1 MLKLLV
7 IGNLGK
13 DATCN
18 NVNGKNVI
26 NFSVAHTE
34 KYKDAQGNQQQK
46 TTWVDCSWWSDRTAI
61 VPYLKKGIQ
70 VYLEGNPEVRTF
82 SKQDGTTGTSLSV
95 RVLTVQLLGGGN
107 GNNSQGGTTGQAN
120 NSGNNYTNAASYGG
134 STSSADDGDL
144 PF

>member
-13 DATCN
+13 DATVN
-18 NVNGKNVI
+18 NVNGSSVI

-34 KYKDAQGNQQQK
+34 KYKDKQGNQQQK

-61 VPYLKKGIQ
+61 VPYLKKGTM
-70 VYLEGNPEVRTF
+70 VYLEGTPEARSF
-82 SKQDGTTGTSLSV
+82 AKQDGTTGTALAL
-95 RVLTVQLLGGGN
+95 RVGQCQLLGGSS
-107 GNNSQGGTTGQAN
+107 NSNGQAN
-120 NSGNNYTNAASYGG
+120 ASNTTENSSPVNAGYGPIA
-134 STSSADDGDL
+134 TDDGDL